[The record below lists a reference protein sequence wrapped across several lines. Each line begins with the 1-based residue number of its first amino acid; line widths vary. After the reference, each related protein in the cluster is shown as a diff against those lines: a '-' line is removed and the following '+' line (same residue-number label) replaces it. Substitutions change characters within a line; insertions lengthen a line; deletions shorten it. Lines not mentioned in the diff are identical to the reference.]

1 METTYSKDGTPL
13 VMLGTDRSSQSLAT
27 PIEPVSSSGD
37 TFSYNRVEYVSWG
50 DANRQPEDD
59 ELAIRKST
67 VLTTGLVYKCEV
79 VHGEGCVP
87 VTIQGYDDKC
97 NAIYKPVENNDIV
110 HYLNSKM
117 FEDYLTKTIQN
128 LYKYGNAFCIL
139 TFNTDASKILRVESV
154 SARHSRISVDKKKL
168 LIYGDFARGNP
179 TQTSK
184 NPPVVLDMLDETD
197 PLYDL
202 EDRRYKKK
210 LTGKQI
216 AFPRIKNFFCSND
229 YYGTPDWY
237 SARNAGWLDIAL
249 KASKFISKAYENS
262 IFTKLHVKIPYTF
275 WEKKFPVSEY
285 PNAQERKA
293 LIDKYQDTLEKT
305 LCGEENANKALFT
318 HFSPDSE
325 MDCKDEWKV
334 EPIDNK
340 KVFDEKLATSAAA
353 NSEIL
358 FSLQVNPSVLGAGMP
373 GGPYSGNAGSGS
385 DIREGFSISTILSH
399 IEREQVLDPIELM
412 LRYNGISDIHIK
424 FRNTLLT
431 TLDKGKTAE
440 NKLM

>member
-1 METTYSKDGTPL
+1 MEVTYDNKGTPL
-13 VMLGTDRSSQSLAT
+13 MMVGKIEKKEST
-27 PIEPVSSSGD
+27 PIKPTISSSD
-37 TFSYNRVEYVSWG
+37 TFTYNKVEYVSWG
-50 DANRQPEDD
+50 DNNCQPQED
-59 ELAIRKST
+59 EKAIRKST

-87 VTIQGYDDKC
+87 VTITGYDANC
-97 NAIYKPVENNDIV
+97 NVVYKPVENNDIV

-117 FEDYLTKTIQN
+117 FESYLSNTVQN
-128 LYKYGNAFCIL
+128 LYKYGNAFPIL
-139 TFNTDASKILRVESV
+139 VFNNDASKILRVDSI
-154 SARHSRISVDKKKL
+154 SARHCRISTDKKKL
-168 LIYGDFARGNP
+168 IIYGDFDKGIP
-179 TQTSK
+179 TQASK
-184 NPPVVLDMLDETD
+184 MPVVVLDMLDEAD

-202 EDRRYKKK
+202 ENRREQGK

-237 SARNAGWLDIAL
+237 SARNAGWLAIAL

-262 IFTKLHVKIPYTF
+262 MFTKLHVKIPYTF
-275 WEKKFPVSEY
+275 WEKKFPEAEY
-285 PNAQERKA
+285 PEKEKRMA
-293 LIDKYQDTLEKT
+293 LINEYQDNLEKT
-305 LCGEENANKALFT
+305 LCGEENASKALFT

-353 NSEIL
+353 NSEIA
-358 FSLQVNPSVLGAGMP
+358 FSLLVNPSVLGAGMP

-385 DIREGFSISTILSH
+385 DIREGFSISTILAH
-399 IEREQVLDPIELM
+399 IEREQVLDPVELM
-412 LRYNGISDIHIK
+412 LRYNGIKDIHIK
-424 FRNTLLT
+424 FKNTLLT

-440 NKLM
+440 SKLM

>member
-1 METTYSKDGTPL
+1 MEATYDNNGNPL
-13 VMLGTDRSSQSLAT
+13 VMIGKIAKKESSQVQ
-27 PIEPVSSSGD
+27 PHESSSD
-37 TFSYNRVEYVSWG
+37 TFTYNGIEYVSWG
-50 DANRQPEDD
+50 DNNKQPEED
-59 ELAIRKST
+59 EKAIRKST

-87 VTIQGYDDKC
+87 VTIAGYDENC
-97 NAIYKPVENNDIV
+97 NTIYKPVENNDIV

-117 FEDYLTKTIQN
+117 FENYLSVTIQN
-128 LYKYGNAFCIL
+128 LYKYGNAFPIL
-139 TFNTDASKILRVESV
+139 VFNYDASKILRVDPIS
-154 SARHSRISVDKKKL
+154 SRHCRISSDKKKL
-168 LIYGDFARGNP
+168 LIYGDFENGNP
-179 TQTSK
+179 TNDSK
-184 NPPVVLDMLDETD
+184 KPVVVLDMLDEID

-202 EDRRYKKK
+202 ENRRLQGK

-249 KASKFISKAYENS
+249 KASKFISAAYENS
-262 IFTKLHVKIPYTF
+262 MFTKLHLKIPYTF
-275 WEKKFPVSEY
+275 WEKKFPMAEY
-285 PNAQERKA
+285 PDKSTRQA
-293 LIDKYQDTLEKT
+293 LISEFQNNLEKT
-305 LCGEENANKALFT
+305 LCGEENANKALISHFT
-318 HFSPDSE
+318 PDSE
-325 MDCKDEWKV
+325 MECRDEWKV

-385 DIREGFSISTILSH
+385 DIREGFSISTLLSH
-399 IEREQVLDPIELM
+399 IEREQVLDPVELM
-412 LRYNGISDIHIK
+412 LRFNGIKDIHIK

-431 TLDKGKTAE
+431 TLDKGKTSE
-440 NKLM
+440 SKLM